1 MLTSTVIFSTEH
13 PRTSDWLLVST
24 SLRRQVPPFNALS
37 KLESRRTTAPGLDLP
52 MMSAVAEF
60 ASALCRSA
68 ALVGGAKENVDCTT
82 AIVPAQSM

>member
-24 SLRRQVPPFNALS
+24 SLRRQVPPFTLS
-37 KLESRRTTAPGLDLP
+37 KLESRRTTAPGFDLP